1 MAKTLVAIFEAYENA
16 EKAAYEIREKGLRTD
31 NISIITKTGS
41 NLNRYKPSEVRSIE
55 TIEKNGNLFVSP
67 GSLSI
72 RISDGIVTGGIIGG
86 IVGILLG
93 GVSMFIQ
100 GLGFVAAAGPIG
112 GLFIGLLVGGVI
124 GGFIDF
130 EIPRNK
136 KKEFEK
142 LISNGHA
149 LFSMMVDE
157 ERSEDILEILKNNGA
172 LMVEKYQ

>member
-1 MAKTLVAIFEAYENA
+1 MAKTVVAIFEDYGNA

-41 NLNRYKPSEVRSIE
+41 NINSYKPIYDGSIKISEKDSNPFIR
-55 TIEKNGNLFVSP
+55 P
-67 GSLSI
+67 GSLSV

-86 IVGILLG
+86 MLGILIG

-100 GLGFVAAAGPIG
+100 NLEFVAAMGPIG
-112 GLFIGLLVGGVI
+112 GLFIGLVAGGVI

-142 LISNGHA
+142 FISNGNT
-149 LFSMMVDE
+149 LLSMMTDE
-157 ERSEDILEILKNNGA
+157 ERSEDILEILRNNGA
-172 LMVEKYQ
+172 LMVEKY

>member
-1 MAKTLVAIFEAYENA
+1 MAKTVVAIFEAYENA

-41 NLNRYKPSEVRSIE
+41 NINSFKSTEAGSIE
-55 TIEKNGNLFVSP
+55 TNEKSSNLFVRP
-67 GSLSI
+67 GSLSV
-72 RISDGIVTGGIIGG
+72 RISDGIVTGGIVGG
-86 IVGILLG
+86 IAGILIG

-100 GLGFVAAAGPIG
+100 GLGFVAAVGPIG
-112 GLFIGLLVGGVI
+112 GLFMGLFAGGVI

-130 EIPRNK
+130 KVPRNK

-142 LISNGHA
+142 FISNGNA
-149 LFSMMVDE
+149 LLSMMTDE
-157 ERSEDILEILKNNGA
+157 ERSEDILEILKKNGA

>member
-1 MAKTLVAIFEAYENA
+1 MAKTVVAIFEAYENA

-41 NLNRYKPSEVRSIE
+41 NINRYKPNNDVNIE
-55 TIEKNGNLFVSP
+55 TSGKNSKPFVRP
-67 GSLSI
+67 ASLSV

-86 IVGILLG
+86 IAGILIG
-93 GVSMFIQ
+93 GVSMFVQ

-112 GLFIGLLVGGVI
+112 GLFIGLFAGGVI

-130 EIPRNK
+130 QVPRNK

-142 LISNGHA
+142 LVSNGKA
-149 LFSMMVDE
+149 LFSMMTDE
-157 ERSEDILEILKNNGA
+157 ERSEDILEILKKNGA

>member
-1 MAKTLVAIFEAYENA
+1 MAKTVVAIFEAYENA

-41 NLNRYKPSEVRSIE
+41 NINRYKPQDSDNIDMSGKKNNPYIIPSSIS
-55 TIEKNGNLFVSP
+55 V
-67 GSLSI
+67 

-112 GLFIGLLVGGVI
+112 CLFIGLLAGGVI

-130 EIPRNK
+130 QIPRNK

-142 LISNGHA
+142 WISNGKA
-149 LFSMMVDE
+149 LFSMMTDD
-157 ERSEDILEILKNNGA
+157 ERSEDILEILKKNGA

>member
-1 MAKTLVAIFEAYENA
+1 MAKTVVAIFEDYENA
-16 EKAAYEIREKGLRTD
+16 EKAAHQIREKGLRTD

-41 NLNRYKPSEVRSIE
+41 NINRYKPTDGGSIE
-55 TIEKNGNLFVSP
+55 TRGKKSNPFVSP
-67 GSLSI
+67 GSLSV

-86 IVGILLG
+86 ILGILIG

-112 GLFIGLLVGGVI
+112 GLFVGLLAGGLI

-130 EIPRNK
+130 KVPRNK

-142 LISNGHA
+142 LISNGNA
-149 LFSMMVDE
+149 LFSMMTDE
-157 ERSEDILEILKNNGA
+157 DRSEDILEILKKNGA